1 MRKYLATLI
10 LIILIFSCTAC
21 RNNNSDSKNFL
32 GGYGKLTQGAYAD
45 AYISAFFEDDIYI
58 YFDNYKINK
67 QSGQWINLCDLPG
80 CRHNNPECLT
90 YKYRNKIFPGYD
102 RIFYAEGKTLY
113 EIDEKGNTE
122 YIAAFD
128 TNSQG
133 IFLSENIY
141 IEMVKPLNH
150 DVVYIMCQDGSCL
163 YNIRTKQKLYTAAYM
178 CCASDS
184 DIYYYDAQLNGIV
197 RADAET
203 MQTEFLENTE
213 TLYPCFC
220 ADNKLY
226 CNTETGIIC
235 CMDRAGNIEVCL
247 SKEGMRYILLGI
259 HNDRI
264 YYLLTDMNIM
274 TGEYTYCDL
283 YSSMSDGTNNSKIN
297 RQDLKPDMSG
307 FFCENALYL
316 LETETF
322 GGVKSVYIYDFNT
335 DTESTYRIQG
345 DTDNEPD
352 AVSTEAA
359 PDTTEPDGTE
369 PEPKKSFA
377 LATNFYAEVVDTL
390 TGNQSQV
397 SQKTFPFRADGNKLK
412 TTFYYN
418 AEVQGYAEE
427 GYIYVFVMCGG
438 ILQPLSVNGSEP
450 ELINR
455 VTYKNKKDMYADL
468 EFSLNNASG
477 NRQIIIGY
485 YLSDSVITDDFDV
498 FGDYNETVSYTK
510 FSYELQDGYSLT
522 DKQTPEIYAKEQFD
536 AVYICEADENYETMV
551 NTDIALISDKVP
563 IGQQRERWNLQ
574 FKKASSCYGVFHAL
588 NGGYTMYLLIDDIPA
603 PIYEGETCIN
613 CILGG
618 EGDTLVFDIDID
630 AIIQDTEQHNAKI
643 MIYDRQTENIKL
655 YPAQIIQKKD

>member
-359 PDTTEPDGTE
+359 PDTT
-369 PEPKKSFA
+369 
-377 LATNFYAEVVDTL
+377 
-390 TGNQSQV
+390 
-397 SQKTFPFRADGNKLK
+397 
-412 TTFYYN
+412 
-418 AEVQGYAEE
+418 
-427 GYIYVFVMCGG
+427 
-438 ILQPLSVNGSEP
+438 
-450 ELINR
+450 
-455 VTYKNKKDMYADL
+455 DL
-468 EFSLNNASG
+468 CL
-477 NRQIIIGY
+477 R
-485 YLSDSVITDDFDV
+485 
-498 FGDYNETVSYTK
+498 
-510 FSYELQDGYSLT
+510 
-522 DKQTPEIYAKEQFD
+522 
-536 AVYICEADENYETMV
+536 
-551 NTDIALISDKVP
+551 
-563 IGQQRERWNLQ
+563 R
-574 FKKASSCYGVFHAL
+574 
-588 NGGYTMYLLIDDIPA
+588 
-603 PIYEGETCIN
+603 
-613 CILGG
+613 
-618 EGDTLVFDIDID
+618 
-630 AIIQDTEQHNAKI
+630 IIQN
-643 MIYDRQTENIKL
+643 
-655 YPAQIIQKKD
+655 